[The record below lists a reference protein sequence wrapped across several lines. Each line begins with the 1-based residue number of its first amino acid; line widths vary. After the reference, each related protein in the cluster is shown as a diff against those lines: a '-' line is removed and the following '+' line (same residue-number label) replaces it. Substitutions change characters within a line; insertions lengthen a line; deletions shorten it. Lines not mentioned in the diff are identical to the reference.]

1 MKVNIL
7 NKRVIILISV
17 SISAEVLNIFYNF
30 SLILFNDLY
39 FDKRS
44 ILNKYFK
51 LLLIFKESIIRET
64 SAIRSKKKVY

>member
-17 SISAEVLNIFYNF
+17 SISAEVLSIFYNF
-30 SLILFNDLY
+30 SLILINDLY

>member
-30 SLILFNDLY
+30 SLILINDLY